1 MARPGRRPTGPATSQ
16 PEAPVPAQ
24 AFTGDLIVLRR
35 MARVRKGTVV
45 AMFTADEKPLL
56 REPGELLL
64 PDRNPLKHRISVMPI
79 STEPVGLRVR
89 VVDLL
94 TLDGQ
99 HLDAI
104 EISVSVQLNQ
114 AEPTRIL
121 DLAAQRGPQ
130 LGAFLN
136 EQVREGIENTARA
149 GIKMNTRAELA
160 RQGVA
165 ETLRERWLPK
175 SFVGLL
181 RIVDFAVIAEEWAP
195 TTVVRRPHGSAPIKP
210 DGPSDVASAEPP
222 SSRSAATQPTQ
233 PTQRTRDPMGPP
245 EPMAPPD
252 RTQQPTT
259 ADHDADLQ
267 VDVRLLAGWRRRL
280 PSRMPRG
287 IASAKVAEDACVIAV
302 VDEEPP
308 AFEERQLWEDFAGM
322 LDDRQLSFLL
332 CRGRTYDEVIRSWF
346 AQLGL
351 PMRMEVQLGV
361 EVGRDRLEI
370 RLPAELEDL
379 SGGPSGRG
387 SGSGGWSGRAWT
399 GLNGPQVAA
408 LRRLLGRRKLAISY
422 EERN

>member
-1 MARPGRRPTGPATSQ
+1 M
-16 PEAPVPAQ
+16 PAQ

-181 RIVDFAVIAEEWAP
+181 RIVDFAVIAEAWAP
-195 TTVVRRPHGSAPIKP
+195 TTVVRRPHGSAPIRP
-210 DGPSDVASAEPP
+210 DGPTDVASAEPP
-222 SSRSAATQPTQ
+222 SSPSAATQP
-233 PTQRTRDPMGPP
+233 TRDPMGPP
-245 EPMAPPD
+245 QPLAPPD
-252 RTQQPTT
+252 RMHQPTT
-259 ADHDADLQ
+259 ANHDADLQ

-280 PSRMPRG
+280 PSRLPRG

-302 VDEEPP
+302 VEEEPP

-322 LDDRQLSFLL
+322 LDDPQLSFLL

-379 SGGPSGRG
+379 SGRPSGRGPSGRG
-387 SGSGGWSGRAWT
+387 PSGRAWT
-399 GLNGPQVAA
+399 GLDGSQVAA
-408 LRRLLGRRKLAISY
+408 LRRLLGRRKLSISY
-422 EERN
+422 EEQN

>member
-1 MARPGRRPTGPATSQ
+1 
-16 PEAPVPAQ
+16 VPDQ

-45 AMFTADEKPLL
+45 AMFTADERPLL

-114 AEPTRIL
+114 AEPARIL
-121 DLAAQRGPQ
+121 ELAAKRGPQ
-130 LGAFLN
+130 LGAYLN

-165 ETLRERWLPK
+165 DTLRERWLPR

-181 RIVDFAVIAEEWAP
+181 RIVEFAVITEDWAP
-195 TTVVRRPHGSAPIKP
+195 TTVVRRPAGSAPIRH
-210 DGPSDVASAEPP
+210 DGPAAGASGE
-222 SSRSAATQPTQ
+222 SASTGSPAARP
-233 PTQRTRDPMGPP
+233 TRDPMSPP
-245 EPMAPPD
+245 EPMAPLD
-252 RTQQPTT
+252 RAHQPMV
-259 ADHDADLQ
+259 AGHDADLQ

-280 PSRMPRG
+280 PSRLPRG
-287 IASAKVAEDACVIAV
+287 IASAKVADDACVIAV

-308 AFEERQLWEDFAGM
+308 AFEGRQLWEDFAGM
-322 LDDRQLSFLL
+322 LDDRQLSLLL
-332 CRGRTYDEVIRSWF
+332 CRGRTYEEVIRSWF

-351 PMRMEVQLGV
+351 PMRMEVRLGV

-370 RLPAELEDL
+370 RVPAELEDL
-379 SGGPSGRG
+379 GMGLSGRG
-387 SGSGGWSGRAWT
+387 SSGRAWT
-399 GLNGPQVAA
+399 GLDGPQVAA
-408 LRRLLGRRKLAISY
+408 LRRLLGRRKLSISY

>member
-1 MARPGRRPTGPATSQ
+1 LRVPRPGHRPTDTSTSQ
-16 PEAPVPAQ
+16 PEAPVPDQ

-35 MARVRKGTVV
+35 MARVREGTVV

-64 PDRNPLKHRISVMPI
+64 PDRNPLKHRVSVMPI

-114 AEPTRIL
+114 TEPARIL
-121 DLAAQRGPQ
+121 ELAAKRGPQ

-165 ETLRERWLPK
+165 ETLRERWLPR

-181 RIVDFAVIAEEWAP
+181 KIVDFAVIAEEWAA
-195 TTVVRRPHGSAPIKP
+195 TTVVRRPPGSAPIRH
-210 DGPSDVASAEPP
+210 DGPAHGTSGEPASGGSPQPSQHDLTPP
-222 SSRSAATQPTQ
+222 A
-233 PTQRTRDPMGPP
+233 
-245 EPMAPPD
+245 
-252 RTQQPTT
+252 TT
-259 ADHDADLQ
+259 ADQDADLQ
-267 VDVRLLAGWRRRL
+267 NDVRLMAGWRRRL
-280 PSRMPRG
+280 PGILPRG
-287 IASAKVAEDACVIAV
+287 IASAKVADDACVIAV
-302 VDEEPP
+302 VDQEPP
-308 AFEERQLWEDFAGM
+308 AFEGRQLWEDFAGM
-322 LDDRQLSFLL
+322 LDDRHLSLLL
-332 CRGRTYDEVIRSWF
+332 CRGRTYEEVIRSWF

-351 PMRMEVQLGV
+351 PARMDRQLGV

-370 RLPAELEDL
+370 RLPAELADDFGL
-379 SGGPSGRG
+379 GPSGWDPSGRG
-387 SGSGGWSGRAWT
+387 SAGRGSSGRGSSGRGWT
-399 GLNGPQVAA
+399 GLDGPQVAA
-408 LRRLLGRRKLAISY
+408 LRRLLGRRKLSISC